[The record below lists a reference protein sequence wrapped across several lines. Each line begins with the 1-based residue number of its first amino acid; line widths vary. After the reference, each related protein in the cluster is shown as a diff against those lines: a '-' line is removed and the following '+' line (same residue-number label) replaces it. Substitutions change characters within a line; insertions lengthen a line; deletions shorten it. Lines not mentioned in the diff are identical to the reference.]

1 MEITS
6 ILETITV
13 ICFLI
18 FVWYES
24 MTMQKIVYKVPGV
37 WSLSIKRI
45 GRKKQFW
52 LRRDMASKLSLQPG
66 IYRVG
71 TGRLN
76 DIRVYGCKSEVNLY
90 LDINEQELLLTV
102 LKGEVEI
109 GGIVLKADAS
119 IQKHISKDTTIFID
133 GMRIDLKKE
142 ES

>member
-13 ICFLI
+13 IGFLI

-109 GGIVLKADAS
+109 GGIVLNADAS